1 MPEKNALAVSYK
13 TAGGEEI
20 KLTPDY
26 VQRFVLT
33 GNGTA
38 TDAEI
43 AGFIAKAKA
52 AGANPLAG
60 DAVLQKWGD
69 SPATTIFT
77 EKFFKTVVQS
87 QPDYD
92 GMEHGIIIQNSRG
105 EVERR
110 QGTIYTENER
120 LLGGWCRI
128 FSSKRTHPVDVDV
141 SFGEVVQT
149 RKDGN
154 VNAVWKKQPARMCE
168 KCATT
173 KAAREFCPATLG
185 AAYDQAE
192 MPQEDKAPI
201 QAQDVTAETPEPPQE
216 GQTDGLLAATKE
228 FMRSMSATLARN
240 NGMSP
245 NEAAHAIIDRC
256 GSPDNSRE
264 YAQEVTGF
272 VMGQP
277 GPEGDGEVQDDEGWE
292 VA

>member
-13 TAGGEEI
+13 TADGEEI
-20 KLTPDY
+20 KLTPGY

-69 SPATTIFT
+69 NPATTIFT

-110 QGTIYTENER
+110 QGTIYTENEH

-128 FSSKRTHPVDVDV
+128 FSSKRSHPVDVDV
-141 SFGEVVQT
+141 AYGEVVQT

-201 QAQDVTAETPEPPQE
+201 QAQDVMTGAPETQE
-216 GQTDGLLAATKE
+216 GKTDGLLTATKE

-240 NGMSP
+240 NNMTP
-245 NEAAHAIIDRC
+245 NEAAHAIINHC
-256 GSPDNSRE
+256 GSPNDSRE
-264 YAQEVTGF
+264 YAQEVTSF

-277 GPEGDGEVQDDEGWE
+277 EPQEEVKTQDDEGWE